1 MAAEV
6 DFAGV
11 LSTAVSDCRVATP
24 ARAFS
29 ALEGF
34 LQWFATLAVID
45 KEDSLVMLRGDVDRI
60 WHAAL
65 IHTAVY
71 RSLCNDYVGWFVDH
85 YPSEATPHPD
95 WVARTVDRIE
105 QEFGDGM
112 HQEFR
117 RWRRQAIR
125 AGAKKVAGG

>member
-11 LSTAVSDCRVATP
+11 LCTAVSDCRVATP

-65 IHTAVY
+65 IHTAMLNGAATEPTPQGAL
-71 RSLCNDYVGWFVDH
+71 SHTGNDY
-85 YPSEATPHPD
+85 S
-95 WVARTVDRIE
+95 RIYA
-105 QEFGDGM
+105 D
-112 HQEFR
+112 
-117 RWRRQAIR
+117 
-125 AGAKKVAGG
+125 